1 MCSSD
6 LARDITTTVSKK
18 VGNNE
23 IISRINQSAEAV
35 SISASKINLS
45 GYVTVSKLS
54 NGAQKVHPDALKA
67 YGMTTIDGGTLTIDK
82 LNIRRED
89 GNFHMIEGKQVAEY
103 SAQRYEP
110 DFSTSHPLEPNGRV
124 WNPEGTFYAA
134 PLVAVYGQNGYD
146 AWKTDKRFDGY
157 PDTRLSD
164 LYTNVQAYRVV
175 QTARYLVV
183 RYGVLTNSAG
193 ILVRVAESSTTGSNL
208 QVSRTHKY
216 LDEDSGYGGGGEF
229 NMVLDLES
237 RGSRFGK
244 GRLFYVRATSNGA
257 DRALGASALRKMKI
271 RLLGVYLTDTPPVG
285 NEQII

>member
-1 MCSSD
+1 
-6 LARDITTTVSKK
+6 
-18 VGNNE
+18 
-23 IISRINQSAEAV
+23 
-35 SISASKINLS
+35 
-45 GYVTVSKLS
+45 
-54 NGAQKVHPDALKA
+54 
-67 YGMTTIDGGTLTIDK
+67 
-82 LNIRRED
+82 ED
-89 GNFHMIEGKQVAEY
+89 GIRDRNVTGVQTCALPI
-103 SAQRYEP
+103 S
-110 DFSTSHPLEPNGRV
+110 
-124 WNPEGTFYAA
+124 EGTFYTA
-134 PLVAVYGQNGYD
+134 PLVAVYGQNGYN
-146 AWKTDKRFDGY
+146 AWKKDKRFDGY

-193 ILVRVAESSTTGSNL
+193 ILVRVAESSTTGSGL
-208 QVSRTHKY
+208 KVSRTHRY